1 MTPQALLPGV
11 SVLCLPD
18 WPCHVATKL
27 EAKVAILDVDVP
39 VLSGQPVSRPCLLR
53 PLPPPFMSDAEA
65 AAAAADD
72 DDDMMMMMMMM
83 KLLLLLMMMMIT
95 AMVMSM
101 MLMVTM
107 IVMIIP
113 PPPQATVHLHVS
125 MEEAH
130 VTRLVSL
137 IDSKTGEV
145 KKVRTVARSFDE
157 DACLTH
163 LVFQAP
169 LGFGFS
175 LSR

>member
-1 MTPQALLPGV
+1 M

-65 AAAAADD
+65 ASADDD
-72 DDDMMMMMMMM
+72 DDDMMMMMM
-83 KLLLLLMMMMIT
+83 KLLLLMMMMMMMIT

-107 IVMIIP
+107 IVMMTP